1 MITDPKQAG
10 KYIFG
15 VVRLSDKGQI
25 VIPKEAREVFGL
37 KPGDSMLLF
46 GDINQGLALCKT
58 EVFQPFAERIFQSRG
73 TEEPENSGK
82 TDENS
87 EDTQSDRISGGDTDG
102 SID

>member
-46 GDINQGLALCKT
+46 GDINQGLAPL
-58 EVFQPFAERIFQSRG
+58 QDRG
-73 TEEPENSGK
+73 VPAVCGTHLPEQGDGGAGK
-82 TDENS
+82 RRQNRRE
-87 EDTQSDRISGGDTDG
+87 Q
-102 SID
+102 

>member
-58 EVFQPFAERIFQSRG
+58 EVFQPFAERIFQSRNA
-73 TEEPENSGK
+73 EEPESDGK
-82 TDENS
+82 ADEGNK
-87 EDTQSDRISGGDTDG
+87 DTQSDRTNGGDTNER
-102 SID
+102 ID

>member
-58 EVFQPFAERIFQSRG
+58 EVFQPFAERIFQSRNAEDG
-73 TEEPENSGK
+73 GK
-82 TDENS
+82 ADEGNK
-87 EDTQSDRISGGDTDG
+87 DTRGDGADGGNTNERID
-102 SID
+102 

>member
-58 EVFQPFAERIFQSRG
+58 EVFQPFAERIFQSRN
-73 TEEPENSGK
+73 TEEPENGGK
-82 TDENS
+82 ADEDGK
-87 EDTQSDRISGGDTDG
+87 DTRGDRADGGDTNER
-102 SID
+102 ID

>member
-58 EVFQPFAERIFQSRG
+58 EVFQPFAERIFQSRSA
-73 TEEPENSGK
+73 EEPENGGK
-82 TDENS
+82 ADEGSKDTRGDGTD
-87 EDTQSDRISGGDTDG
+87 GGDTNER
-102 SID
+102 ID